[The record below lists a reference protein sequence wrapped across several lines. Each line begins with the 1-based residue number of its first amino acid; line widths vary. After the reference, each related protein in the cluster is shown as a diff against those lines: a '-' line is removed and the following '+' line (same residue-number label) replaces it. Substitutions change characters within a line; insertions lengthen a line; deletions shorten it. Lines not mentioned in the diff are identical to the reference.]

1 MRRRFKVG
9 DTVQSM
15 VDGRMF
21 VSKVYDM
28 KRFSLFGRK
37 YLSVQ
42 IPWMSD
48 KVWWNPSWCTLME
61 GDEDGD

>member
-1 MRRRFKVG
+1 MRRGFKVG

-15 VDGRMF
+15 VDGKMF
-21 VSKVYDM
+21 VSKVYDV

-42 IPWMSD
+42 IPWLPDRLWLDS
-48 KVWWNPSWCTLME
+48 SWCTLME